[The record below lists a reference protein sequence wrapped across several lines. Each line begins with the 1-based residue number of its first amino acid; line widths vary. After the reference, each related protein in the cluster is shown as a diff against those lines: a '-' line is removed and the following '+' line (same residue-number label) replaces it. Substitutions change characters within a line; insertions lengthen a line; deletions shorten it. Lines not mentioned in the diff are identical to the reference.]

1 MSVQYRAVWQDDRSD
16 LIDTGRAVFQEWITM
31 TRNINL
37 TVPVEGTAKDDMNE
51 IRVTGVSEGDIKA
64 LRICLDELITRKG
77 QEQKWTTIALWMTK
91 GNYGWTW
98 VDLEF
103 ESSDIAYQPH
113 IYAPKLVANLLALRD
128 TSKGY
133 QHLGP
138 QPLRISSE
146 KDIDS
151 LIDSLYDQDRSVP
164 IIVYSV
170 DKYLT
175 ANEYNERVERVASR
189 LAGCADIRMLTNDT
203 QDIYHNWMDHIGMSV
218 FEGAAR
224 IYLPGIDKYDPKP
237 WMHRYIRSHYLSDDP
252 QRASERVVKRILPR
266 MVAHRP
272 PEIYDTKIRQLLSG
286 QDWEEIAISIDKDNQ
301 ALNNRIGDL
310 EMERDIAHAEES
322 RMARKVYKLS
332 KTLDI
337 MKKQLRELGKS
348 PDIIEQQEEEKIV
361 PPSSCAEA
369 IEHAKQLKHISIH
382 PNAPQRIEVLD
393 QQELSERWGIQI
405 FKHLQSLDAYSREK
419 GIGFTGSFREWCKH
433 SGNEHIISSLNIAMK
448 ESESVRNNQSLMA
461 KRYLP
466 IDKAVDS
473 TGRILM
479 EAHLKPTRGGGMQ
492 IPRIYFHD
500 DTKGNTGKVHIGFI
514 GPHDLMPN
522 PSAN

>member
-16 LIDTGRAVFQEWITM
+16 LIDTGRAVFQEWI
-31 TRNINL
+31 NGKKIEL
-37 TVPVEGTAKDDMNE
+37 EVPDIGATSNDLYEV
-51 IRVTGVSEGDIKA
+51 RVDYVSEENIEA
-64 LRICLDELITRKG
+64 LRICLGELKKFKG
-77 QEQKWTTIALWMTK
+77 QEQKWTTISHWMTN
-91 GNYGWTW
+91 GSNGWTW

-128 TSKGY
+128 PSKGY

-146 KDIDS
+146 KEIDN

-170 DKYLT
+170 DQNLT
-175 ANEYNERVERVASR
+175 ANEYNERVDRVASR

-237 WMHRYIRSHYLSDDP
+237 WMHRYIQSRYLSDDP
-252 QRASERVVKRILPR
+252 QRASERVVKRILSR

-286 QDWEEIAISIDKDNQ
+286 QDWEVIAISIDKENQ
-301 ALNNRIGDL
+301 VLKDRIENL
-310 EMERDIAHAEES
+310 ELEKDIAHEEETK
-322 RMARKVYKLS
+322 MARKVNKYNKMLI
-332 KTLDI
+332 I

-348 PDIIEQQEEEKIV
+348 PDIIEQQVEEGIV
-361 PPSSCAEA
+361 PLGSCAEA

-405 FKHLQSLDAYSREK
+405 YNHLQSLDAYSREK
-419 GIGFTGSFREWCKH
+419 ESGFTGSFIEWCKH
-433 SGNEHIISSLNIAMK
+433 SGNEHIIPSQKIAMK
-448 ESESVRNNQSLMA
+448 ESKSVRNNQSQMA
-461 KRYLP
+461 KRLLP

-473 TGRILM
+473 TGQIPM
-479 EAHLKPTRGGGMQ
+479 EAHLKPSRGGGMQ

-500 DTKGNTGKVHIGFI
+500 DTRGNTGKVHIGFI
-514 GPHDLMPN
+514 GPHDSMPN
-522 PSAN
+522 NSAN